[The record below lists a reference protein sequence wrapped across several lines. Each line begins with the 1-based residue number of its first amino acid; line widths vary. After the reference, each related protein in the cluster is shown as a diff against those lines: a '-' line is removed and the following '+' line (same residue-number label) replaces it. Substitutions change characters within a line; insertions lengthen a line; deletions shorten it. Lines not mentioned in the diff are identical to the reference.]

1 MTQTAYAR
9 AVDLFEALVTAPERD
24 AHTTP
29 ARLIQSAG
37 LPAST
42 GYRHVAA
49 LEADGLLRR
58 DESGTYLPGLSAI
71 RTGLRGFGLGRLAPL
86 AQPTLLQLRQMTQHT
101 AFLAVLQDMD
111 VHMGPHS
118 LGRETRLTRLS
129 PRYSFDVIPD
139 LTLGA
144 VSALDLRAFEDGIPR
159 RTATLMVPVEATSR
173 QIVTLGLVLN
183 PSRGSNPDHHR
194 ALLQVHARVADAL
207 QDR

>member
-9 AVDLFEALVTAPERD
+9 AVDLFEALVTPPDRA
-24 AHTTP
+24 AHATP
-29 ARLIQSAG
+29 AGLIQSAG

-101 AFLAVLQDMD
+101 AFLAVLQDME

-139 LTLGA
+139 LNLGT
-144 VSALDLRAFEDGIPR
+144 VSALDLRTFEEGMPR
-159 RTATLMVPVEATSR
+159 RTATLMVPVDTTASL
-173 QIVTLGLVLN
+173 IVTLGLVLN
-183 PSRGSNPDHHR
+183 PSRGDNPDLHR
-194 ALLQVHARVADAL
+194 ALLQVHDRVAEAL
-207 QDR
+207 RDH